1 VHGQHLTLRSGLFW
15 HDRSEFLS
23 VLNEFDLFHQHAV
36 QITPLH
42 VNLCKAGSVHRTNE
56 EDEMN
61 EVMLS
66 GNNYTL
72 VYNALSFGTAVM
84 FGAFVYFLT
93 QIKSVN
99 KEYRSGVAV
108 SAVVVGIAGYH
119 YFRIWSDFGDKTMNE
134 GYRYADWL
142 ITVPLLVI
150 ELLIVLGVSNEI
162 RKGLMWKLVPATVL
176 MIGLGYPGEVSSDNG
191 TKWLFWVLAMI
202 PFIYILWVLYGQL
215 QAASSRESGAVA
227 GAIKKATAVL
237 LVTWCVYPIAYL
249 FPVFDASSEGLEVL
263 RQVGYTFADIT
274 AKALYGLMIL
284 GIAKA
289 RSADES

>member
-1 VHGQHLTLRSGLFW
+1 
-15 HDRSEFLS
+15 
-23 VLNEFDLFHQHAV
+23 
-36 QITPLH
+36 
-42 VNLCKAGSVHRTNE
+42 
-56 EDEMN
+56 MN
-61 EVMLS
+61 EVMLT
-66 GNNYTL
+66 GDNYTL

-84 FGAFVYFLT
+84 LGAFVYFLT
-93 QIKSVN
+93 QINSVA
-99 KEYRSGVAV
+99 KAYRSGVAV

-119 YFRIWSDFGDKTMNE
+119 YYRIWQGFSEGEMNE

-150 ELLIVLGVSNEI
+150 ELLIVLGVANEV
-162 RKGLMWKLVPATVL
+162 RKGLMRKLVPATVL
-176 MIGLGYPGEVSSDNG
+176 MIALGYPGEVSSDNG

-202 PFIYILWVLYGQL
+202 PFVYILWVLYGQL
-215 QAASSRESGAVA
+215 QEASSRESGAVA
-227 GAIKKATAVL
+227 GAIKNATVVL

-249 FPVFDASSEGLEVL
+249 FPVFDANSQGLEVL

-289 RSADES
+289 RSANES